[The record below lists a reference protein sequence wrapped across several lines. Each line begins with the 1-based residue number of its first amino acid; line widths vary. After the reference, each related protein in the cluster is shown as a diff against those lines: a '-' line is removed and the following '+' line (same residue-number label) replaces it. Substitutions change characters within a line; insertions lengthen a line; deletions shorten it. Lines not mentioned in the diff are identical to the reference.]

1 MLTSSYWKWGFPVVH
16 RVAKKWFSD
25 ARFHHAW
32 CRQATWGWV
41 FGLIFTGNLLGS
53 LGFSWFFTGAVVL
66 LSSAFWLLFP
76 ARAMVTGFVVAVLM
90 VVLAGALAL
99 PWWPSDNVRLPALEA
114 VQLAALG
121 LGALGTMALLW
132 LNHRS
137 ASMGRLIKRSAQDAK
152 ILQMLS
158 AGNVY
163 VPLKPEDVECLF
175 DWELSCWLHVASP
188 ASRSRHLQE
197 RLETLEAPLAP
208 PPPRK
213 RL

>member
-1 MLTSSYWKWGFPVVH
+1 MLTSAYWKWGFPVVQ
-16 RVAKKWFSD
+16 RVAKRWFSA

-32 CRQATWGWV
+32 CRQATWAWV
-41 FGLIFTGNLLGS
+41 FGLIFAGNLLGS

-132 LNHRS
+132 LNYRS
-137 ASMGRLIKRSAQDAK
+137 ASMGKLIKRSTQDAK

-163 VPLKPEDVECLF
+163 VPLKPEDVDCLF

-188 ASRSRHLQE
+188 ISRSRHLQE
-197 RLETLEAPLAP
+197 CLETLGAPLAK